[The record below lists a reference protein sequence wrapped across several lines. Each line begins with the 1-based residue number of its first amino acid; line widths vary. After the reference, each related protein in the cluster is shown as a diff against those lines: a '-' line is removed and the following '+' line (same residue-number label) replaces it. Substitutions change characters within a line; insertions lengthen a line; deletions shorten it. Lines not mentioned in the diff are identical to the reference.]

1 MSKEIENWKPIVGYE
16 GLYEVSNNGNIR
28 TVERITKMF
37 MFLQNRYV
45 DRVIKCKIKS
55 KCKDKD
61 GYELVNLKKEGK
73 HKPGKVHR
81 LVAEAFIPNP
91 DNKPCVDHINGIRN
105 DNRVE
110 NLRWCTQ
117 KENLNFEIA
126 RKNNS
131 NSSKIRAQKSK
142 RNEKGQFIN

>member
-1 MSKEIENWKPIVGYE
+1 MPKTYRKLEEIDFSKYIIDEHGIYSKHWKQYLNGKVTNEGYIVISMCTKNGKKYQYPLHRIIAFCLISKPDYLKEIPYE
-16 GLYEVSNNGNIR
+16 ML
-28 TVERITKMF
+28 
-37 MFLQNRYV
+37 
-45 DRVIKCKIKS
+45 D
-55 KCKDKD
+55 
-61 GYELVNLKKEGK
+61 
-73 HKPGKVHR
+73 
-81 LVAEAFIPNP
+81 
-91 DNKPCVDHINGIRN
+91 VDHINGIRN

>member
-28 TVERITKMF
+28 TVERITKTF

-45 DRVIKCKIKS
+45 DKVIKCKIKS

-131 NSSKIRAQKSK
+131 NSSKIRAQKRK

>member
-1 MSKEIENWKPIVGYE
+1 MCKKIEEWRPVVGYE
-16 GLYEVSNNGNIR
+16 GIYEVSDCGNVR
-28 TVERITKMF
+28 MVERITKMF
-37 MFLQNRYV
+37 MFLQNKYV
-45 DRVIKCKIKS
+45 DRKIKPKIKS

-81 LVAEAFIPNP
+81 IVAEAFIPNP
-91 DNKPCVDHINGIRN
+91 ENKPYIDHINGIRY

-126 RKNNS
+126 RKNIS
-131 NSSKIRAQKSK
+131 DSSKIKVQKRK
-142 RNEKGQFIN
+142 RNEKGQFI